1 MINLWWFSRPQRKVK
16 RIPSIIACGIS
27 SIIGIG
33 WKGKRETH
41 ILMEELLEKNGIKR
55 PGERRDHSGS
65 GGRTYMAWLR
75 SYGFVFEHND
85 RLEYTLA
92 AEDIMNGESP
102 VSVMRQ
108 QVIKYQ
114 FPSAFTY
121 SGRSEVSR
129 RFKIHPY
136 VFLLKL
142 LSDPVLEGYVTEDEI
157 AFIIIEEAEN
167 ESDSCYRKVVNH
179 ILDFRNRGDK
189 AIPSVEELDRLYR
202 SEQVGKLGYYKDIA
216 NTMVNVFE
224 YTQLIVRTDNEEGN
238 SCVRIADEEVETVRE
253 ILAKPPTFIDRPED
267 QSYFQR
273 KYGVGITHRK
283 DTRNLAT
290 ADAKSMKLIKES
302 NIRNS
307 FIKLSLQRPIYS
319 IDDTVIE
326 EMVRDLNSLYT
337 FSEIEDVVRRCYPGG
352 APSGFYSNYY
362 QMAFDGRE
370 QCTEFEKATET
381 VFRDVF
387 GFQTEHI
394 GQKGK
399 VPDVV
404 ISTDS
409 EGYQAII
416 DAKAYSKYTLSNDH
430 LNRMVHSYIPTIYQY
445 SFSKQPLAAFCYI
458 AGGFGNTMP
467 NWLKNVMDT
476 TGTPGSAF
484 TVRTIISM
492 AEAQKANPISHAT
505 WKTLLASGKVYTP
518 DQLHL
523 KG

>member
-27 SIIGIG
+27 SIIGTG

-41 ILMEELLEKNGIKR
+41 LMMEELLEKNGIKK
-55 PGERRDHSGS
+55 PGERRDRSGS
-65 GGRTYMAWLR
+65 GGRTYMAWLK
-75 SYGFVFEHND
+75 SYGFVFEHDD

-92 AEDIMNGESP
+92 AEDILNGESP
-102 VSVMRQ
+102 ILVMRKQ
-108 QVIKYQ
+108 IIRYQ

-136 VFLLKL
+136 VFILKL
-142 LSDPVLEGYVTEDEI
+142 LSDPVLKGYITEKEL

-167 ESDSCYRKVVNH
+167 ESDLCYRKVVNH
-179 ILDFRNRGDK
+179 ILDFRDRGDS
-189 AIPSVEELDRLYR
+189 AILSVEELDRLYR
-202 SEQVGKLGYYKDIA
+202 CGQTGKPDYYTAIA
-216 NTMVNVFE
+216 NTMLNVFE
-224 YTQLIVRTDNEEGN
+224 YTQLVVRTEDEDGN
-238 SCVRIADEEVETVRE
+238 SCIRIANEEIETVRE

-267 QSYFQR
+267 EPYFQR
-273 KYGVGITHRK
+273 KYGVGITHKK
-283 DTRNLAT
+283 DTRNLTT
-290 ADAKSMKLIKES
+290 ADAKAMKVIKES

-319 IDDTVIE
+319 IDNTVIE

-387 GFQTEHI
+387 GFQTE
-394 GQKGK
+394 QCF
-399 VPDVV
+399 VEYLRDLEV
-404 ISTDS
+404 D
-409 EGYQAII
+409 
-416 DAKAYSKYTLSNDH
+416 DAVNILRRKNLRASAKSLS
-430 LNRMVHSYIPTIYQY
+430 
-445 SFSKQPLAAFCYI
+445 
-458 AGGFGNTMP
+458 
-467 NWLKNVMDT
+467 
-476 TGTPGSAF
+476 
-484 TVRTIISM
+484 
-492 AEAQKANPISHAT
+492 
-505 WKTLLASGKVYTP
+505 
-518 DQLHL
+518 
-523 KG
+523 